1 MIETDRYALVQRL
14 LHWLIVILVLGVL
27 GVGMTL
33 GFLGF
38 DGVKETF
45 GGAATNALYAY
56 HKTFGVMILALMI
69 LRLAL
74 RVSLGA
80 PPYRPPLTKSEHI
93 ASRAVHG
100 LFYVALV
107 AMPVIGWLATAAGG
121 YPVQFFGWTL
131 PGIIG
136 KDQALSKTLFFVHG
150 VIGWAILGLIV
161 LHVAGALRHW
171 LVKRDR
177 VMARMSLFG

>member
-1 MIETDRYALVQRL
+1 MIETDRYALAQRL

-27 GVGMTL
+27 GVGLTL

-45 GGAATNALYAY
+45 GGEVTNALYAY
-56 HKTFGVMILALMI
+56 HKTFGVMILALTI

-74 RVSLGA
+74 RLSLGA
-80 PPYRPPLTKSEHI
+80 PPYRPPLAGFEHV

-100 LFYVALV
+100 LFYAALL

-131 PGIIG
+131 PGLIG
-136 KDQALSKTLFFVHG
+136 KDKALSETLFTVHG
-150 VIGWAILGLIV
+150 LVGGAILGLIV

-171 LVKRDR
+171 LIKRDG